1 MTTTGPRRRSRRW
14 IGFFVVLAILAVVAV
29 VVPLLY
35 NLRIQLRPE
44 QLAEAR
50 QRWRANALTDYNMEF
65 LSQNR
70 RDGQEERS
78 HYRTLVRSGRV
89 VAVIDLDQGEVIYLD
104 PSLMMVAG
112 TAASALSSDD
122 PSRYDMPALFDE
134 IETALRQSATA
145 ERHSY
150 IKADF
155 DKDGHLSHY
164 VHYDPHTKDRIEW
177 FVKLSLVP

>member
-1 MTTTGPRRRSRRW
+1 MTTAGPRRRSRRW
-14 IGFFVVLAILAVVAV
+14 IGFFVVLAVLAVVAV

-35 NLRIQLRPE
+35 NQRIQLRPE

-50 QRWRANALTDYNMEF
+50 QRWRANAPADYNMEF

-70 RDGQEERS
+70 RGGQEERL
-78 HYRTLVRSGRV
+78 HYRTIVRTGRV
-89 VAVIDLDQGEVIYLD
+89 VAVADLDRGEVVYLA
-104 PSLMMVAG
+104 PSLALVAG

-122 PSRYDMPALFDE
+122 PLRYDMPALFDE
-134 IETALRQSATA
+134 IEAALRQNATA
-145 ERHSY
+145 ERRTY

-155 DKDGHLSHY
+155 DKDGYLSHY

-177 FVKLSLVP
+177 FVKLSSVP